1 MNSVKKNFIYNLS
14 YQILTF
20 LTPLITTPYLSR
32 VLGAKKTGVYSYSYS
47 IAYYF
52 VLFAMLGLNNYG
64 NREIAKVRDD
74 KELRS
79 KTFWSIYGLQFCTA
93 ILVIVVYCTYAF
105 VLHSE
110 LINRIMLLYVL
121 SALFDINW
129 FFWGMENFKIT
140 VVRNTIIKLG
150 TVLGILL
157 IVKTQDDIYKYSILM
172 VTGMLLSTIVLWP
185 YLRNQVY
192 FYRPTI
198 GDIQKHIKPNLVLF
212 IPVIAVSLYKVM
224 DKIMLGSMATYT
236 EVGYYDYS
244 ERVIALPTCVVNAL
258 GTVMLPKM
266 SNLVAKKNNNIEK
279 DMIHKSLIFGSAM
292 ACAMSM
298 GLMAVADVFVPL
310 FYGKEYSKCVS
321 LFYILLPSCV
331 FLAIANVIRT
341 QYLIPHSLDKEYTIS
356 LIIGAVVN
364 LCINAM
370 LIPNLQSIGA
380 AIGTLI
386 AEGFVCVYQVICVQK
401 YLPIKDYLKDLVYIV
416 ASGIIMMFVV
426 YSLPVFDQ
434 YFLTLSYKI
443 VIGFVVF
450 LVFMTIKYR
459 EIMKEIVKK

>member
-1 MNSVKKNFIYNLS
+1 
-14 YQILTF
+14 
-20 LTPLITTPYLSR
+20 
-32 VLGAKKTGVYSYSYS
+32 
-47 IAYYF
+47 
-52 VLFAMLGLNNYG
+52 
-64 NREIAKVRDD
+64 
-74 KELRS
+74 
-79 KTFWSIYGLQFCTA
+79 
-93 ILVIVVYCTYAF
+93 
-105 VLHSE
+105 
-110 LINRIMLLYVL
+110 
-121 SALFDINW
+121 
-129 FFWGMENFKIT
+129 
-140 VVRNTIIKLG
+140 
-150 TVLGILL
+150 
-157 IVKTQDDIYKYSILM
+157 
-172 VTGMLLSTIVLWP
+172 
-185 YLRNQVY
+185 
-192 FYRPTI
+192 
-198 GDIQKHIKPNLVLF
+198 
-212 IPVIAVSLYKVM
+212 
-224 DKIMLGSMATYT
+224 
-236 EVGYYDYS
+236 
-244 ERVIALPTCVVNAL
+244 
-258 GTVMLPKM
+258 
-266 SNLVAKKNNNIEK
+266 
-279 DMIHKSLIFGSAM
+279 M